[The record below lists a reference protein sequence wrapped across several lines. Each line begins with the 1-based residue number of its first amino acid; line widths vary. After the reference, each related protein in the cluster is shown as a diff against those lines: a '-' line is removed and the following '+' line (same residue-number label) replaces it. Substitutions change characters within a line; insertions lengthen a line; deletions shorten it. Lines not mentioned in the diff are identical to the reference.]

1 MGPKF
6 MVQKLKSSMQKKNKH
21 IRERERERERER
33 DNRLKSLHLTLR
45 IGVRRIV
52 PLELKKIR
60 YL

>member
-6 MVQKLKSSMQKKNKH
+6 MVQKLKSSMQKENKH
-21 IRERERERERER
+21 IRERERERER

>member
-21 IRERERERERER
+21 IRERERER

-52 PLELKKIR
+52 PLELKKN
-60 YL
+60 

>member
-21 IRERERERERER
+21 IIERERERER